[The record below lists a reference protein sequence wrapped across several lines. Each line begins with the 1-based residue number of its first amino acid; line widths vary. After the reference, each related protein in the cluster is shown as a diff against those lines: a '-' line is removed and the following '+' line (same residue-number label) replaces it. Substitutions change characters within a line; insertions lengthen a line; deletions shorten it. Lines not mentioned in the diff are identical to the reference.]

1 MAIISGCD
9 TSPVFEAAEEA
20 FDHISATIDA
30 PIERVWCPP
39 CGCGRDD
46 GLDVSGS
53 EPCAQAVGI
62 IGFVGEQAPGRG
74 DRTEQRYGD
83 ADVSDIARCQ
93 GDGDRSAA
101 IVGQAVDFARPAPA
115 RAADRFF
122 ILPLFEP
129 AAERWALT

>member
-1 MAIISGCD
+1 MAIVSGGD
-9 TSPVFEAAEEA
+9 TAPVFEAAKEA
-20 FDHISATIDA
+20 LDDVSPPIDTA
-30 PIERVWCPP
+30 IERVWCPP

-46 GLDVSGS
+46 GLNVSGS
-53 EPCAQAVGI
+53 KPRAQAVGI
-62 IGFVGEQAPGRG
+62 IGFVGEQAPGRS

-83 ADVSDIARCQ
+83 ADVSDVARCQ

-101 IVGQAVDFARPAPA
+101 IVGQAVDLACPASART
-115 RAADRFF
+115 ADRFF